1 MKILSVKKVL
11 LAMGAFGLAGQA
23 AAGLNLNGIGGGTA
37 DPVDIEVKV
46 SGASASD
53 KQLKALFNDLC
64 LPGTLSTYTDRC
76 ADESAES
83 DLTTCADTGPKTPGK
98 SYAAYFCTMDGTTVS
113 GLSGAKNVLFRKR
126 SAGGSFWGTTPVAE
140 ASDVEQMVLSPA
152 NCKATATADVFKCD
166 KGTLEITVSDAGVSD
181 EEPALFV
188 PPNVAAGQSAITPAA
203 LSQLDVA
210 PTSALTFGVPVTNGL
225 YAALQQAQGLNP
237 DLDGDTVFEGTSET
251 ASAADIIANMPSLSK
266 EQVAALIKGNI
277 SSWAKVHYN
286 VGGVST
292 PLTSIASNAPAENN
306 VAICRRVNG
315 SGTQAQMNANFLH
328 VPCTNASAGPAVD
341 NTICTKDKGQENED
355 FGPTACE
362 GGDGYDGYAELTGVD
377 LNAAIVHE
385 NSGSG
390 DVTECLDQLDDA
402 NFWALGV
409 QSLEKDSSKWS
420 FIKLNGVE
428 PTLAKVASGEYFDWA
443 ATTMQWRNQAVDGVP
458 APIGDQLAILNQVR
472 NNAGNPIIADGIND
486 GVDQGFGPTG
496 ILALSTTAGVI
507 VHPFDDNAPVM
518 QYTRGGLTCGVQ
530 SATGGNVDFDL

>member
-1 MKILSVKKVL
+1 MKHLSVKKLL
-11 LAMGAFGLAGQA
+11 LAMGVVGLAGQA
-23 AAGLNLNGIGGGTA
+23 MAGLNLNGIGGGTA
-37 DPVDIEVKV
+37 DPVDIEIKV

-53 KQLKALFNDLC
+53 KQFKELFNDLC
-64 LPGTLSTYTDRC
+64 LAGTLSTYTDRC
-76 ADESAES
+76 ADETAES
-83 DLTTCADTGPKTPGK
+83 DLSTCADTGPKTPGS
-98 SYAAYFCTMDGTTVS
+98 SYSAYFCTMDSTTVS
-113 GLSGAKNVLFRKR
+113 GMSGAKNVLFRKR

-140 ASDVEQMVLSPA
+140 ATNVEQMVLTPA
-152 NCKATATADVFKCD
+152 NCKATPDADVFKCS
-166 KGTLEITVSDAGVSD
+166 KGVLETTVSDAGVSD

-188 PPNVAAGQSAITPAA
+188 SPNVAAGQSAITPAA

-251 ASAADIIANMPSLSK
+251 ASEAAIVANMPSLTK

-277 SSWAKVHYN
+277 SSWAKVHYQ
-286 VGGVST
+286 VAGVST
-292 PLTSIASNAPAENN
+292 PLTTIATNAPAANN
-306 VAICRRVNG
+306 VSICRRVNG

-328 VPCTNASAGPAVD
+328 VPCAKGSVSAAVD
-341 NTICTKDKGQENED
+341 NTVCTLDKGQENEA
-355 FGPTACE
+355 FGSTACE
-362 GGDGYDGYAELTGVD
+362 GGNGYEGYAELTGVD
-377 LNAAIVHE
+377 LNKVIVHE

-390 DVTECLDQLDDA
+390 DVSACLDQLDDA

-443 ATTMQWRNQAVDGVP
+443 ATTMQWRNQTVNGVP
-458 APIGDQLAILNQVR
+458 SPAGDQLAILNQVR

-486 GVDQGFGPTG
+486 GVNQGFGATG
-496 ILALSTTAGVI
+496 LLALSTTAGVT
-507 VHPFDDNAPVM
+507 VHPFNADAPVM
-518 QYTRGGLTCGVQ
+518 QHTRQGLTCAVQ